1 MVYCSFTIVQSMR
14 QRRFADNRRLVLPP
28 SRLSIPSLSTRARL
42 GTRANHTWV
51 LPSLKRRVDGAASLG
66 GLLLLALVVGKDGVD
81 VVLLLG
87 TLDGDALLS
96 AVLLELGEIIAL
108 KVVEVQLVAGLGLI
122 GLGGLLLLGGGGSG
136 GGSLLLGSGG
146 LLLGSSGLLLG
157 GLGLLLA
164 LVARLLCRG
173 LLGLVLLGRLL
184 LLGGEL
190 LLVTL
195 DGGVLLV
202 TIEPGNDTLDQL
214 LLGARDQ
221 QLIVLGKRLQLLDSI
236 PKAREIIRE
245 SEDLIE

>member
-1 MVYCSFTIVQSMR
+1 LLITGDWSCPLRVSLYP
-14 QRRFADNRRLVLPP
+14 L
-28 SRLSIPSLSTRARL
+28 SLSTRARL

-122 GLGGLLLLGGGGSG
+122 GLGGLLLLGGGSG

-146 LLLGSSGLLLG
+146 LLLGGGGLLLG

-164 LVARLLCRG
+164 LVARLLGRG

-221 QLIVLGKRLQLLDSI
+221 QLIVLGKRLQLLDSV
-236 PKAREIIRE
+236 PKARERSYENQKI
-245 SEDLIE
+245 